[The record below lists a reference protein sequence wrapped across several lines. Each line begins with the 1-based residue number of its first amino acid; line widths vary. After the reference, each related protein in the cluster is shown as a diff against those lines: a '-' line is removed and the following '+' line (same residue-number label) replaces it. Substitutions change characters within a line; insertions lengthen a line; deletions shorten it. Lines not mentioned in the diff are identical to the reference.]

1 MVFKGSALLTR
12 SRTNSSPFIAFCS
25 SPRCYARGCAIVTC
39 GLSYRTIS
47 AAAPLLRSAIP
58 TAIWRAAM
66 DGCWKRR
73 ALRHARSPPPTRL
86 ANGPN
91 DRTPSIGQLN
101 KALDEA
107 IGRGWAVVDMKND
120 WRRIFPFEQEA
131 PLSYDS

>member
-58 TAIWRAAM
+58 TTIWRCCNGRLLEKARASPCSFTPTDAA
-66 DGCWKRR
+66 R
-73 ALRHARSPPPTRL
+73 
-86 ANGPN
+86 
-91 DRTPSIGQLN
+91 
-101 KALDEA
+101 E
-107 IGRGWAVVDMKND
+107 WA
-120 WRRIFPFEQEA
+120 
-131 PLSYDS
+131 